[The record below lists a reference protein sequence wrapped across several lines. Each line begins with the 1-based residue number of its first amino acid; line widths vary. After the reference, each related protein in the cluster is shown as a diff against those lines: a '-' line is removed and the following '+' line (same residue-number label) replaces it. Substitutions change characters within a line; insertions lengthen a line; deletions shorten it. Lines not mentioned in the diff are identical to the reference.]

1 MIKIKFRG
9 KRINNGEWAYGSLV
23 INKML
28 GSAANPKP
36 KHYIYTAFTY
46 IDSLIDADYFE
57 VIPETIC
64 QFTGFLDIND
74 DEIFQGDIA
83 ETVCDDGTRL
93 SMFKYIWNMSSGKWQ
108 KMRSENIK
116 MVDCDHISE
125 SGKEIIGN
133 IFDNPDL
140 FKN

>member
-108 KMRSENIK
+108 KN
-116 MVDCDHISE
+116 
-125 SGKEIIGN
+125 IGN
-133 IFDNPDL
+133 AAGNRKHRRRGTQRGGAGLADNRRRH
-140 FKN
+140 